1 MRKFVKFTAP
11 SIPGSIYG
19 FRRLLHFFS
28 TSHTVGFGLLVGG
41 LEFRFVFE
49 VQEPR
54 IQGHS
59 AVPKFVKFTAPS
71 IPGSM

>member
-1 MRKFVKFTAP
+1 
-11 SIPGSIYG
+11 
-19 FRRLLHFFS
+19 
-28 TSHTVGFGLLVGG
+28 
-41 LEFRFVFE
+41 